1 MCEPGDVGGYIKAI
15 VRSVD
20 ESIRGE
26 AEVIVGPIAIDVMV
40 KRVIEGALYA
50 GSLLSQVVLC
60 ERERKSNV
68 TIRLGARTI
77 EVVDE
82 ALKLKGWTR
91 HNLAVKLGT
100 DDAQVCR
107 WLSPSW
113 NITLKTIHRI
123 EKALGQNL
131 ITIIK

>member
-15 VRSVD
+15 VKSVD

-82 ALKLKGWTR
+82 ASQEKLVR
-91 HNLAVKLGT
+91 
-100 DDAQVCR
+100 DY
-107 WLSPSW
+107 SIS
-113 NITLKTIHRI
+113 
-123 EKALGQNL
+123 
-131 ITIIK
+131 